1 MKKNKNFILDKDE
14 FKQGKSSEQGRRQS
28 GGWGGGGGEQ
38 GAPAPPPPFPG
49 VNFFSHV
56 KSENTIFLHVNN
68 METLVYFLNN
78 SQVTKSGF
86 SSKWKYYYFR
96 KIEDR
101 FNLWLFLINIR
112 S

>member
-28 GGWGGGGGEQ
+28 GGEQ
-38 GAPAPPPPFPG
+38 GAPAPPSPFPG

-68 METLVYFLNN
+68 METLVYLLNN
-78 SQVTKSGF
+78 SQVTKSSF
-86 SSKWKYYYFR
+86 SSKWSYCYFR
-96 KIEDR
+96 KIECR

>member
-1 MKKNKNFILDKDE
+1 MSLNKVNPLNRAVDKA
-14 FKQGKSSEQGRRQS
+14 
-28 GGWGGGGGEQ
+28 GGGGGGGEQ
-38 GAPAPPPPFPG
+38 GAPPPPPPFPG
-49 VNFFSHV
+49 VNFFYHV
-56 KSENTIFLHVNN
+56 KTENTIFLHVNN
-68 METLVYFLNN
+68 METLLYFLNN

>member
-1 MKKNKNFILDKDE
+1 MNSYLIPTTQLEPKAIVIHCWTSDL
-14 FKQGKSSEQGRRQS
+14 RREAEPEA
-28 GGWGGGGGEQ
+28 EQ

>member
-1 MKKNKNFILDKDE
+1 MSLNKVNPLNRAVDKA
-14 FKQGKSSEQGRRQS
+14 
-28 GGWGGGGGEQ
+28 GGGGGGGEQ
-38 GAPAPPPPFPG
+38 GAPAPPPPIPG